1 MGMVFWRRNR
11 EEGGYKSIW
20 SSQYR
25 SCACDNTL
33 KNYLIFFQASSFSRD
48 YLCMIYEKTK
58 GQVPVGPL
66 LGKQNIQ
73 AKEVYWHMPKG
84 TPNFN

>member
-1 MGMVFWRRNR
+1 MGMVFWRRNG
-11 EEGGYKSIW
+11 EKSGYKSIG

-25 SCACDNTL
+25 ST
-33 KNYLIFFQASSFSRD
+33 SSYSRD

-58 GQVPVGPL
+58 DQVPLGPL
-66 LGKQNIQ
+66 LGKQNVQ

-84 TPNFN
+84 TSSFK